1 MEFNSAKASASNP
14 QSGVR
19 DTITVTERSW
29 PKTAKEIYLLIWV
42 FGVIISIRLLLRA
55 LDLTT
60 LLRWLS
66 PSRHYVKIN
75 ADMLDKIARYTDG
88 VLWRLSVSG
97 KGNCLPR
104 SLALYY
110 FATRCGFPVC
120 LCCGVR
126 RMGNT
131 LEGHAWLTLLKRP
144 FLERGNPES
153 YYKVTFSFPP
163 LNENPSAAALPK
175 AQ

>member
-1 MEFNSAKASASNP
+1 MEFNSDKVSASNP

-19 DTITVTERSW
+19 DTIMVTDRSW

-42 FGVIISIRLLLRA
+42 FGVVISIRLLLRA
-55 LDLTT
+55 LDVKT

-88 VLWRLSVSG
+88 LLWRLSVSG

-126 RMGNT
+126 RMKNT
-131 LEGHAWLTLLKRP
+131 LEGHAWLTFLKRP

-163 LNENPSAAALPK
+163 SNENHSAAVPPK
-175 AQ
+175 TQ

>member
-1 MEFNSAKASASNP
+1 MSASKP
-14 QSGVR
+14 QLSVGDIIMVM
-19 DTITVTERSW
+19 ERSW
-29 PKTAKEIYLLIWV
+29 PKTAKEMYLLIWV
-42 FGVIISIRLLLRA
+42 LGVIISIRLLLRA

-66 PSRHYVKIN
+66 PSRHCVRIN

-88 VLWRLSVSG
+88 VLWRLSVSAR
-97 KGNCLPR
+97 GNCLPR

-126 RMGNT
+126 RMRNT

-153 YYKVTFSFPP
+153 YYTVTFSFPP
-163 LNENPSAAALPK
+163 LNEKRSVAAPSK
-175 AQ
+175 MQ

>member
-1 MEFNSAKASASNP
+1 MEFNSDNASASDS
-14 QSGVR
+14 QSGAG
-19 DTITVTERSW
+19 DIITVTERSW

-42 FGVIISIRLLLRA
+42 FGVVISIRLLLRA
-55 LDLTT
+55 LPLTT

-88 VLWRLSVSG
+88 VLWWLSVSG

-110 FATRCGFPVC
+110 FATRCGFPVG

-126 RMGNT
+126 RMRNT
-131 LEGHAWLTLLKRP
+131 VEGHAWLTLLKRP

-153 YYKVTFSFPP
+153 YYTVSFSFPP
-163 LNENPSAAALPK
+163 LNENRSVAGTRR

>member
-1 MEFNSAKASASNP
+1 MEFNSAKASASNS
-14 QSGVR
+14 QSGVG
-19 DTITVTERSW
+19 DIITVTERSW
-29 PKTAKEIYLLIWV
+29 PKTAKETCILVWV
-42 FGVIISIRLLLRA
+42 LGVVVSIRLLLRA
-55 LDLTT
+55 LALTT

-66 PSRHYVKIN
+66 PSRHCVRIN

-88 VLWRLSVSG
+88 VLWWLSVSA

-104 SLALYY
+104 SLALFY
-110 FATRCGFPVC
+110 FATRCGFPVR

-153 YYKVTFSFPP
+153 YYTITFLFPS
-163 LNENPSAAALPK
+163 N
-175 AQ
+175 

>member
-1 MEFNSAKASASNP
+1 MEFNSDKASASNP
-14 QSGVR
+14 QSGMR

-29 PKTAKEIYLLIWV
+29 PRTAKEMYLLIWV

-55 LDLTT
+55 LGLAT

-66 PSRHYVKIN
+66 PSRHCVRIN

-88 VLWRLSVSG
+88 VLWRLSVSA

-110 FATRCGFPVC
+110 FAKRCGFPVC
-120 LCCGVR
+120 LHCGVR
-126 RMGNT
+126 RMENA
-131 LEGHAWLTLLKRP
+131 LEGHAWLTLLQQP

-153 YYKVTFSFPP
+153 YYTVTFSFPP
-163 LNENPSAAALPK
+163 LNENGSAEARSK
-175 AQ
+175 IQ